1 MIETQPRTTS
11 VAVDV
16 DVEAALFD
24 SADMLGHQMLVDMGG
39 KLGYRGARRGFSPR
53 DLLLAALAGCSG
65 ASFLAAMRDS
75 GQTLTSCQIVV
86 SGELDPRPP
95 QVFRKIDLL
104 LRVAGPA
111 LDEDAVRQA
120 SQACHG

>member
-1 MIETQPRTTS
+1 
-11 VAVDV
+11 
-16 DVEAALFD
+16 
-24 SADMLGHQMLVDMGG
+24 MGG

-65 ASFLAAMRDS
+65 ASFLAAMRDL
-75 GQTLTSCQIVV
+75 GQALTSCQIVV

-111 LDEDAVRQA
+111 HDEEAVRQA
-120 SQACHG
+120 SQACHGDCSIHATLSHVADITVRYELQEQP